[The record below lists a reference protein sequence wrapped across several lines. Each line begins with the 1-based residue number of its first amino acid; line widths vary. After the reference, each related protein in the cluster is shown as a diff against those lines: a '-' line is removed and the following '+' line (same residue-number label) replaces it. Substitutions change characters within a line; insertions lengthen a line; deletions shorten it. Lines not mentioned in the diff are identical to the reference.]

1 MEYTVCIV
9 LLIITIILY
18 WIVFKINIRKIK
30 SLEKNDELTE
40 ITDKFPENIE
50 IANEMLDMLSVGV
63 RCTCPKIEQATNTK
77 TSLYIAITN
86 KIIIADMKNNYA
98 RIQTIAHECIH
109 SGQDR
114 RLLLFNFIFSNI
126 SLLYFVIITLLTLFK
141 VIDISMLQVFILTL
155 LALIKFSVRSF
166 LEIDAMTRSRY
177 LAEKYIN
184 KTVGAHDCAL
194 SENDITKLLAGYD
207 KINRL
212 GIPFVINNLLTNAI
226 VQILVYMAVGL
237 IMMQ

>member
-1 MEYTVCIV
+1 MEYYICAV
-9 LLIITIILY
+9 LLVLTVIVYRII
-18 WIVFKINIRKIK
+18 FKTSIK
-30 SLEKNDELTE
+30 EIKGLENNEELNE
-40 ITDKFPENIE
+40 ITDKFPDDIE
-50 IANEMLDMLSVGV
+50 IAEEMLDMLGNKNVKV
-63 RCTCPKIEQATNTK
+63 EKAKNTK

-114 RLLLFNFIFSNI
+114 RLLFFNFIFSNI

-141 VIDISMLQVFILTL
+141 VIDISMSQVFILTL

-166 LEIDAMTRSRY
+166 LEIDAMMKSRY
-177 LAEKYIN
+177 LAKEYMEKKELISN
-184 KTVGAHDCAL
+184 EEEDTL
-194 SENDITKLLAGYD
+194 IAGYD

-212 GIPFVINNLLTNAI
+212 GIPFVVNNLLTNAI